1 MHFLK
6 KNFLP
11 IHVPPL
17 FHAVDLQAH
26 AYVVFLNAESVPLH
40 PVQAVALVHPVQFAL
55 QAKL

>member
-1 MHFLK
+1 MK
-6 KNFLP
+6 KNNFLP

-26 AYVVFLNAESVPLH
+26 AYVVFLNAESEPLH
-40 PVQAVALVHPVQFAL
+40 PVQVIALVHPVQFEL